1 LLGDPTRLG
10 QVLLNLLGN
19 AIKFTE
25 AGEVAIQILL
35 CEQAAEQVKLEFSVH
50 DTGIGM
56 NDETLAHLFEPFTQ
70 ADNSTSRNYGGS
82 GLGLTISQ
90 RLVQMMGAE
99 ISVESQP
106 GKGSVFTFALAFG
119 YRGAEQVETQAAL
132 LELGLQQ
139 VLLVDDN
146 PAALAALQS
155 ALEFHSCQVTVVHS
169 AEAALERL
177 AKPARFADLLGNSQI
192 EAPIDLVFMDYT
204 LPGNLN
210 GLQVIQR
217 LKDDAQL
224 THIPAILTI
233 SAEEFVRLEET
244 VQLDGYLIKPFTNSQ
259 LLETMQQVRGQKNPQ
274 LTLPGTRPVSPDIL
288 KNLRGGHILLVEDN
302 EINQDVAMEMLQNMG
317 LRVSLASNGK
327 AALER
332 VASEHF
338 DAVLMDIQMPGM
350 DGYQVTARI
359 RQDPR
364 YSAAQLPIIAMTAHA
379 LESDR
384 RKSLEAGLSDYISK
398 PVDVTNLANVLL
410 RWVHPEPAQAESVAA
425 TIIQAS
431 DDAHALPE
439 VEDHP
444 EYLPQDPVGS
454 KRDELP
460 AALDSL
466 DMVGAL
472 ARLGD
477 NKVLYRRMLLMFHA
491 EHEQDVQAIRSALE
505 SNDLELARRLAHTL
519 KGLAGSVGADELGA
533 VAKQLESAIAQVN
546 EPVYEDLLAQVEEKL
561 AVVMVAVAR
570 LL

>member
-1 LLGDPTRLG
+1 
-10 QVLLNLLGN
+10 
-19 AIKFTE
+19 
-25 AGEVAIQILL
+25 
-35 CEQAAEQVKLEFSVH
+35 
-50 DTGIGM
+50 
-56 NDETLAHLFEPFTQ
+56 
-70 ADNSTSRNYGGS
+70 
-82 GLGLTISQ
+82 
-90 RLVQMMGAE
+90 
-99 ISVESQP
+99 
-106 GKGSVFTFALAFG
+106 
-119 YRGAEQVETQAAL
+119 
-132 LELGLQQ
+132 
-139 VLLVDDN
+139 
-146 PAALAALQS
+146 
-155 ALEFHSCQVTVVHS
+155 
-169 AEAALERL
+169 
-177 AKPARFADLLGNSQI
+177 
-192 EAPIDLVFMDYT
+192 
-204 LPGNLN
+204 
-210 GLQVIQR
+210 
-217 LKDDAQL
+217 
-224 THIPAILTI
+224 
-233 SAEEFVRLEET
+233 
-244 VQLDGYLIKPFTNSQ
+244 
-259 LLETMQQVRGQKNPQ
+259 
-274 LTLPGTRPVSPDIL
+274 
-288 KNLRGGHILLVEDN
+288 
-302 EINQDVAMEMLQNMG
+302 
-317 LRVSLASNGK
+317 
-327 AALER
+327 

-431 DDAHALPE
+431 DHAHTLQA

-466 DMVGAL
+466 DMVAAL

-519 KGLAGSVGADELGA
+519 KGLAGSVGADELRA
-533 VAKQLESAIAQVN
+533 VAKQLETAIAQGK
-546 EPVYEDLLAQVEEKL
+546 EPVYGELLAQVEQKL
-561 AVVMVAVAR
+561 AVIMTSIAR